1 MFHLDLQIL
10 LILWLN
16 CILVPNP
23 PYVPQSPSPWPPLFY
38 SLFLCVCFFFF
49 FFLSLQNRWHS
60 IYLSLEKEMTIH
72 SSLLAWEISWRKKP
86 GELQSMILQKVGLNL
101 GSKPPPPSFIF
112 YIWLMV
118 SKLVHS
124 AYIHLP
130 FFLSNYLIFQI
141 THFFIIKTPP
151 LDIQTT

>member
-1 MFHLDLQIL
+1 MFHIRSSDLTHL
-10 LILWLN
+10 MTELYP
-16 CILVPNP
+16 CTKP
-23 PYVPQSPSPWPPLFY
+23 
-38 SLFLCVCFFFF
+38 SLFPSIPQPLTITFLLFVFMCLLFFF

-60 IYLSLEKEMTIH
+60 IYLSLEKEMIIH

-86 GELQSMILQKVGLNL
+86 GELQSMILQNVGLNL

-118 SKLVHS
+118 SKFVHS

-130 FFLSNYLIFQI
+130 FFYQTISHFKSPTFLLSRPV
-141 THFFIIKTPP
+141 H
-151 LDIQTT
+151 

>member
-1 MFHLDLQIL
+1 MTELYPCTKPSLCPSI
-10 LILWLN
+10 
-16 CILVPNP
+16 
-23 PYVPQSPSPWPPLFY
+23 PQSLTTTFLLFVFMC
-38 SLFLCVCFFFF
+38 LLFF

-141 THFFIIKTPP
+141 THFSIIKTPP